1 MLVEKK
7 IIVWSQLFKMHTC
20 KLQQKNL
27 HFEQIPNRPREDEV
41 TSAAEWESDKLA
53 VQQLRQTAKC
63 NPMIPLQIDA
73 IQKSTCLS
81 SRQRTEY
88 EHIGWTC
95 NVTKLTHPQG
105 QNTLNEEP
113 VTNPK
118 QKIILVCSCKLERP
132 YTRKTGNHWRA
143 RNCPPLPEYQKPN
156 CTRRRLYQPLQK
168 NLKT

>member
-1 MLVEKK
+1 
-7 IIVWSQLFKMHTC
+7 
-20 KLQQKNL
+20 
-27 HFEQIPNRPREDEV
+27 
-41 TSAAEWESDKLA
+41 
-53 VQQLRQTAKC
+53 
-63 NPMIPLQIDA
+63 MIPLQIDA
-73 IQKSTCLS
+73 IQKSTCLY

-156 CTRRRLYQPLQK
+156 CTRRRLYQPFFKKSQDINDFFMRKIANKLMRTFCLEHWLLFLVHVK
-168 NLKT
+168 RDVLR